1 MVTRRTIDPALEVD
15 IDRLTAIVASD
26 VGEPAETVRAVVER
40 VVHLVLEPDDADAA
54 AVVAADGEQAA
65 RDGLLPEQLLDR
77 YLSTLWALWEM
88 RVAGIR
94 DPEALAALGDRLLR
108 TADDLVAAVA
118 VGYRSVERELIVNNA
133 DARRAFLDELFGT
146 LSVDS
151 ASIGRLRRMSGRNGL
166 EASGSFRLIAMAGP
180 IMDDDAVA
188 EDLAAQVRKLLT
200 GPSSVDRARA
210 GVALP
215 QVVAWRGR
223 VVVLARVRWPGLD
236 QLRTGLEASDGE
248 WTAVQSGSVAGV
260 ESLAPGARPPRGH
273 AADRAPPRPP
283 WLDRAPRR
291 PRGRAAPAR
300 RRHPAGDRRRARA
313 GPDPRGRPDGR
324 RAHRDPARLLR
335 CRGEHPRDGPEAA
348 SRRPDRRLPAD
359 PDPTLLAIPSTA
371 RRDSGWSSR
380 CSPDRILDG
389 ASD

>member
-40 VVHLVLEPDDADAA
+40 VVHLVLEPDEADAA

-146 LSVDS
+146 VSVDS
-151 ASIGRLRRMSGRNGL
+151 ASIGRLRRMSARNGL

-188 EDLAAQVRKLLT
+188 DVLAAQVRKLLT

-223 VVVLARVRWPGLD
+223 VVVLARVRWPG
-236 QLRTGLEASDGE
+236 RGRPT
-248 WTAVQSGSVAGV
+248 TARSGACG
-260 ESLAPGARPPRGH
+260 PGRRG
-273 AADRAPPRPP
+273 
-283 WLDRAPRR
+283 RR
-291 PRGRAAPAR
+291 PRH
-300 RRHPAGDRRRARA
+300 RHP
-313 GPDPRGRPDGR
+313 
-324 RAHRDPARLLR
+324 
-335 CRGEHPRDGPEAA
+335 
-348 SRRPDRRLPAD
+348 
-359 PDPTLLAIPSTA
+359 
-371 RRDSGWSSR
+371 
-380 CSPDRILDG
+380 
-389 ASD
+389 